1 MKHVYLNIPLICL
14 SLLFPTHALSIGDP
28 VKGKNVYGTCIACH
42 GQNAEGMLSTNSPN
56 LSGMR
61 DSYLI
66 AQIQKFRSGLRG
78 AKPEDVYGAQ
88 MAAMAKTLPDEQ
100 AILDVVAY
108 IGTLKSSHISRT
120 ENDGDPA
127 QGEKL
132 YFELECLGCHG
143 RKGQGLKGTGDHGQ
157 RPIYDAPRLAG
168 QHDWYLIRQLQNF
181 KVGMRGYTGDKAGL
195 LMRFQLVD
203 LDKTQMIKDLVAYIG
218 TLER

>member
-1 MKHVYLNIPLICL
+1 
-14 SLLFPTHALSIGDP
+14 LFPTNALSQGDP
-28 VKGKNVYGTCIACH
+28 IKGKSLYGTCVACH
-42 GQNAEGMLSTNSPN
+42 GQSAEGMLATNSPN

-78 AKPEDVYGAQ
+78 AKPEDAYGAQ
-88 MAAMAKTLPDEQ
+88 MAEMAKILPDEQ

-108 IGTLKSSHISRT
+108 IGTLKSSQLPRT

-127 QGEKL
+127 QGEKI
-132 YFELECLGCHG
+132 YFELGCLGCHG
-143 RKGQGLKGTGDHGQ
+143 RKGQGFKGTGDYGQ
-157 RPIYDAPRLAG
+157 RPQYDAPRLAG

-181 KVGMRGYTGDKAGL
+181 KAGVRGYTGDKAGL
-195 LMRFQLVD
+195 LMRSEMVEF
-203 LDKTQMIKDLVAYIG
+203 DKLQMIKDVAAYIG